1 MPRSLGTAA
10 FLLAFPALLAGQSVR
25 GIVSDRNTS
34 APLPGVVLLLL
45 DGTGATVGRALSN
58 ELGEY
63 RVAALRPGA
72 HRLRA
77 LRIGFLPVTTDAFTL
92 AAGAEQIR
100 PLALA
105 GIPVAL
111 DTFRVTSRGRCDV
124 RPDSAMATYRV
135 WEQVRTALTA
145 TEISGRAPAV
155 RARIRSYDRTL
166 DRRGDRVLRQFSRT
180 QEGHTQRA
188 WRARSQD
195 SLRRFGYSHSDD
207 DGSTTYYAPDLPVLL
222 SDGFL
227 EDHCLR
233 LSQES
238 DAARLGVE
246 FEPTRARRGIP
257 EIEGTL
263 WLDRRS
269 AELRQL
275 QFRYVNLTGDE
286 SMAGAGGEMRF
297 VRMKNGAWMIGG
309 WHIRMPVME
318 HRKVVRPLTGEM
330 VTQST
335 LRQIRVQG
343 GDLLTVTR
351 GPDTLW
357 TSDSATVLMRRPERS
372 SP

>member
-1 MPRSLGTAA
+1 MHRSLATVL
-10 FLLAFPALLAGQSVR
+10 LLALPTLLAGQSVR

-45 DGTGATVGRALSN
+45 DGTGSTVGRALSN

-63 RVAALRPGA
+63 TVTALRPGA

-77 LRIGFLPVTTDAFTL
+77 LRIGFLPVTTETFALDAGTAL
-92 AAGAEQIR
+92 NR

-135 WEQVRTALTA
+135 WEQVRAALTA
-145 TEISGRAPAV
+145 AEITGRAPTV
-155 RARIRSYDRTL
+155 RARIQMYDRTL
-166 DRRGDRVLRQFSRT
+166 DRRGRRVLRQSSRV
-180 QEGHTQRA
+180 QEGRTQRA

-195 SLRRFGYSHSDD
+195 SLRRFGYAHSGG
-207 DGSTTYYAPDLPVLL
+207 DGSTTFYAPDLLVLL

-246 FEPTRARRGIP
+246 FEPTRARSGIP

-263 WLDRRS
+263 WLDRKT

-275 QFRYVNLTGDE
+275 RFRYVNVPGNEAAAD
-286 SMAGAGGEMRF
+286 AGGEMRF

-309 WHIRMPVME
+309 WHIRMPVIE
-318 HRKVVRPLTGEM
+318 HRKVVRPLTGQL
-330 VTQST
+330 VPQST
-335 LRQIRVQG
+335 LREIRVQG
-343 GDLLTVTR
+343 GDLMTVTR
-351 GPDTLW
+351 GGDTLW
-357 TSDSATVLMRRPERS
+357 TSDSAAAPIRRPEQ
-372 SP
+372 